1 MKRIFGAALLVAV
14 VLPCTLFAEVKDFQP
29 GKIVAVEKG
38 AAASSPAGGS
48 DAPLA
53 PNRRTYNVTVR
64 VNTTLY
70 VCRMETTQGTDL
82 DWTEGQEVAV
92 RVSGKVLV
100 IKITGATVKLPILST
115 RSAD

>member
-70 VCRMETTQGTDL
+70 VCRMETAQGTDL

-100 IKITGATVKLPILST
+100 IKITGATAKLPILNT
-115 RSAD
+115 RRVD

>member
-1 MKRIFGAALLVAV
+1 MKRTFGAALLVAV
-14 VLPCTLFAEVKDFQP
+14 VLPCTLFAEMKSFQP

-38 AAASSPAGGS
+38 TAASSPAGGT

-70 VCRMETTQGTDL
+70 VCRLETQGTDL
-82 DWTEGQEVAV
+82 DWTEGQKVAV

-100 IKITGATVKLPILST
+100 IKITGATVNLPILNT